1 MPERAR
7 QGGWSIQAQFLLYSS
22 ALLIPTLVFS
32 GLMIVRSAS
41 LERAAMEGEI
51 NDVVGAVALAID
63 RELAATTTTLNALAS
78 SPALTDGDLKAFY
91 SQAIAAQEVSGNQIF
106 LTSRSGKQLLDTRVP
121 WGAELPSVSSDR
133 LERGHRVPASRRCR
147 TFVAAS
153 GPAIPP
159 RSASA
164 CR

>member
-1 MPERAR
+1 
-7 QGGWSIQAQFLLYSS
+7 
-22 ALLIPTLVFS
+22 
-32 GLMIVRSAS
+32 
-41 LERAAMEGEI
+41 MEGEI

-91 SQAIAAQEVSGNQIF
+91 NQAIAAQEVSGDHIF

-121 WGAELPSVSSDR
+121 WGAELPSVSSDDWKDVFEFGKAAGVECLSQRQGRR
-133 LERGHRVPASRRCR
+133 LRRH
-147 TFVAAS
+147 
-153 GPAIPP
+153 
-159 RSASA
+159 SASA